1 MWKKKKK
8 REENRGRW
16 SRFRIRI
23 RRVRQDYRP
32 EKVLALGG
40 KEREG
45 NELGWPWE
53 ISEART
59 GQDGPGTLGRAPW
72 AFPSRVAGTCKIAY
86 CRVEGAG
93 TGD

>member
-1 MWKKKKK
+1 MWKKK
-8 REENRGRW
+8 RRGRKTEDDGLGLGLGSGESDRTTDQRKSW
-16 SRFRIRI
+16 
-23 RRVRQDYRP
+23 
-32 EKVLALGG
+32 LWGG

-72 AFPSRVAGTCKIAY
+72 ALPSRVAGTRKIAY